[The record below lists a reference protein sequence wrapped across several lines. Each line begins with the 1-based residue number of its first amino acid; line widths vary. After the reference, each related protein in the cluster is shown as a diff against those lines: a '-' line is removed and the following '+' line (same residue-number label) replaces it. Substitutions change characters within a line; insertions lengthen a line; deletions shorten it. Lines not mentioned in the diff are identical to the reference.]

1 VAEALIYGFGLIF
14 SASVMQLPAPA
25 PVSNQES
32 IEHLFRDACP
42 VYLIASSIPDG
53 CRWLQVVAGGCRWLQ
68 VVAGGCRWFAYS

>member
-1 VAEALIYGFGLIF
+1 
-14 SASVMQLPAPA
+14 MQLPAPA

-68 VVAGGCRWFAYS
+68 VVCLLLDVLKKLLNLCVDFD